1 MTKNKTTPP
10 KLATQ
15 VLLFFLRDD
24 FVEEVQGDLEEK
36 FLITAK
42 NRSLFRAQLNY
53 WYQVLN
59 YLRPFALRKTRYF
72 YLNSSGMYRNYF
84 KITIRNL
91 VKQKLYSTI
100 NIGGLAAG
108 LSCSIIIVLY
118 VQHEFSF
125 DRFYNNSDH
134 IYRVFQ
140 KQSGNVFLGSDFFAV
155 TPSQLASVMEEE
167 FPEVVAATSVDDQ
180 TALLSTSKNSF
191 WEKGIGGDHHFFDVF
206 RIPFLEGNAKHALK
220 DPKSIILTKS
230 LARKIFPSDD
240 ALGQFLKYQN
250 EASYLVTGIIDDPP
264 SNSSFQYSY
273 IINIHSN
280 YWYGENLKRSKWNN
294 NNIHTFFLMAEGA
307 DPEKLTSQFPTL
319 IKKYRDPVDYADYPF
334 KDEYEI
340 QPLPSMYMTSGINF
354 DIGLKGNERYVYLFS
369 VVALIVL
376 LLACVNYMNLAV
388 ARSINRARE
397 VGLRKVIGAIRSQ
410 LVWQFL
416 GESVLIAS
424 LSLCLAIGLTYLLL
438 PMFGNVMERPIEF
451 DIFSNTWLLPGLL
464 ALVIGVGILSGSY
477 PAVFMS
483 GLRPVEVLKGKIVGK
498 LSSSRLQHG
507 LIILQYAASI
517 ALVIGSIVI
526 YQQLQYMK
534 QKELGFDKSGVIVLP
549 VHDYKLRFDN
559 LRNEWLQYPGIEGV
573 TMSTQL
579 PINITSSHIIND
591 ESNADNNDDIA
602 IYECRTDADFLKIF
616 NIELIAGRNFT
627 MNKSDSA
634 EAFLINE
641 TAARALGWT
650 PEEAIGKQVVD
661 DGKKTIVGVIRDFHM
676 HSMHLPIAPLLLR
689 VATGGPTFVSVKIEK
704 GKEQDCI
711 AMIERSFKKNSPWPF
726 EYHFLDEQ
734 FNQLYHSEKKLGEIF
749 GVFTFV
755 SIMIASLGLFGL
767 AAFMTGQRTK
777 EIGIRKVLGA
787 SAQQI
792 VLLLSK
798 DFLMLVT
805 IAFVLAIPLGWFG
818 MNAWLQDFAYRIDI
832 EWWIFAIA
840 GLTAL
845 SIAKLTISYQSI
857 RASTANPVESLKDQ

>member
-1 MTKNKTTPP
+1 
-10 KLATQ
+10 
-15 VLLFFLRDD
+15 
-24 FVEEVQGDLEEK
+24 
-36 FLITAK
+36 
-42 NRSLFRAQLNY
+42 
-53 WYQVLN
+53 
-59 YLRPFALRKTRYF
+59 
-72 YLNSSGMYRNYF
+72 MYRNYF

-108 LSCSIIIVLY
+108 LSCFIIIVLY

-125 DRFYNNSDH
+125 DRFYNNADR
-134 IYRVFQ
+134 IYRVYQ
-140 KQSGNVFLGSDFFAV
+140 KQTGNVFLGSEYFAV
-155 TPSQLASVMEEE
+155 TPSQLASVLEDE
-167 FPEVVAATSVDDQ
+167 FTEVVAATSVEDQ
-180 TALLSTSKNSF
+180 TALLSTSENSF
-191 WEKGIGGDHHFFDVF
+191 WEKGMGGDHHFFDVF
-206 RIPFLEGNAKHALK
+206 PIAFLEGNSKHALK
-220 DPKSIILTKS
+220 EPKSIVLTKS
-230 LARKIFPSDD
+230 LARKIFQKND
-240 ALGQFLKYQN
+240 ALGQSIKYEN
-250 EASYLVTGIIDDPP
+250 KESYIVTGIVDDPP
-264 SNSSFQYSY
+264 LNSSFQYSY

-280 YWYGENLKRSKWNN
+280 SWYGENLKRATWNN

-307 DPEKLTSQFPTL
+307 DPEKITSRFPAL
-319 IKKYRDPVDYADYPF
+319 LKKYQDPVDYATYPF
-334 KDEYEI
+334 KDEYQL

-397 VGLRKVIGAIRSQ
+397 VGLRKVIGAHRIQ

-416 GESVLIAS
+416 GESILIAF
-424 LSLCLAIGLTYLLL
+424 LSLALAIGLTHLLL
-438 PMFGNVMERPIEF
+438 PVFGNVMERSIEF
-451 DIFSNTWLLPGLL
+451 NILSNTWLLPGLL
-464 ALVIGVGILSGSY
+464 LLVISVGILSGSY

-483 GLRPVEVLKGKIVGK
+483 GLRPVAVLKGKIVGK
-498 LSSSRLQHG
+498 LSSSRLQRG
-507 LIILQYAASI
+507 LIVLQYAASI

-534 QKELGFDKSGVIVLP
+534 QKDLGFDKSGVIVLP
-549 VHDYKLRFDN
+549 VHDYTLHSDN
-559 LRNEWLQYPGIEGV
+559 LRNEWLQYLGIEGV

-579 PINITSSHIIND
+579 PVNITSSHVIND
-591 ESNADNNDDIA
+591 ESNADKKDDIA
-602 IYECRTDADFLKIF
+602 IYECRTDADFLKVF
-616 NIELIAGRNFT
+616 DIEILAGRNFT
-627 MNKSDSA
+627 MNKTDSA
-634 EAFLINE
+634 EAFIINE

-661 DGKKTIVGVIRDFHM
+661 DGKKTIVGVIKDFHM

-689 VATGGPTFVSVKIEK
+689 VSTGWSRFISVRIQH
-704 GKEQDCI
+704 GKEQECI
-711 AMIERSFKKNSPWPF
+711 AMIERSFKKHSPWPF
-726 EYHFLDEQ
+726 EYQFLDEE
-734 FNQLYHSEKKLGEIF
+734 FNRLYHSEKKLGEIF

-792 VLLLSK
+792 TFLLSK
-798 DFLMLVT
+798 DFLMLVG
-805 IAFVLAIPLGWFG
+805 IAFVLAIPLGWYG
-818 MNAWLQDFAYRIDI
+818 MNTWLQDFAYRIDI

-840 GLTAL
+840 GFMAL
-845 SIAKLTISYQSI
+845 VIAKLTISYQSI
-857 RASTANPVESLKDQ
+857 RASTANPVESLKEQ